1 MIYTPNPKALV
12 YSELFF
18 ISTVA
23 PRLESVVTMD
33 AIMDEVSREIF
44 DLFIADDVP
53 VVHCN
58 FARSDRAAES
68 EIRN

>member
-18 ISTVA
+18 ISSVA
-23 PRLESVVTMD
+23 TRQAPVVSMD
-33 AIMDEVSREIF
+33 AIIDEVSREIF
-44 DLFIADDVP
+44 DLFIAEDASHHQFNGVP
-53 VVHCN
+53 C
-58 FARSDRAAES
+58 AS